1 MRDKILDI
9 VADYP
14 TVKNIIVHTGSCDI
28 VKQQSE
34 VLKRDFIDLLNTV
47 SSVKAE
53 VFISGPLPPVR
64 GGDEGFSR
72 LFALNQWLS
81 TACTD
86 HAVHFINN
94 FYLFWECRHLFKA
107 HGVCLNKSGVK
118 LFTSNLFFSL
128 RHPSVP
134 TAKDK
139 RQEES
144 KQEITTQHRHGDL
157 AGRIPL
163 PSDNQKEESPTSSSG
178 TASDLP
184 LSPPFRDDLPLSP
197 PFQDEESLPPFP
209 APTSTRQTQRW
220 SLSSLTLSPSSPHL
234 EFTDHMKALVI
245 AGTKHTPC
253 PTPRSRAPAPPPKLS
268 PSPQPVLTQLAKL
281 KSPVPPPRLQNHP
294 LSPLPDKGN
303 N

>member
-1 MRDKILDI
+1 MVSNMRDKILDI

-94 FYLFWECRHLFKA
+94 FYLFWERRHLFNA

-157 AGRIPL
+157 AGRILL

-184 LSPPFRDDLPLSP
+184 LSPPFRD
-197 PFQDEESLPPFP
+197 EESLPPFP
-209 APTSTRQTQRW
+209 APTSTPQTQRW

-253 PTPRSRAPAPPPKLS
+253 PTPRRRAPAPPPKLS
-268 PSPQPVLTQLAKL
+268 PSPQPVLTQSAKL
-281 KSPVPPPRLQNHP
+281 KSPVRPPPPSPPRLHNHP